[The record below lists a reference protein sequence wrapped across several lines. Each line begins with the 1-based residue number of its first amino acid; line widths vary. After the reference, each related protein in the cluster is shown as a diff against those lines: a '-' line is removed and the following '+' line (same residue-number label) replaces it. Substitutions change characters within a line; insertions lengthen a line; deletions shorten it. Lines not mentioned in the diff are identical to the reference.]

1 MFKSLSIVFEDVN
14 FVEWFNSVGL
24 QTSFLQEFIGI
35 TLIDC
40 ERGKILENMFPI
52 ARRESIT

>member
-40 ERGKILENMFPI
+40 ERGKI
-52 ARRESIT
+52 